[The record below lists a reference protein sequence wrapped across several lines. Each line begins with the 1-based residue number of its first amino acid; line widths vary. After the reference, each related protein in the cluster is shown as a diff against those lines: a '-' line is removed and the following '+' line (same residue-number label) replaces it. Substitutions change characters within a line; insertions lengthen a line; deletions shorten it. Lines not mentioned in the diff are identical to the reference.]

1 MLTRVQ
7 DKHVPGVHGNLLRN
21 LAALRHLRALNPL
34 PDQLRQ
40 VGAAAF
46 RRDGGSN
53 CGGQRG
59 PGALGG
65 LEGAGCEHEGGAA
78 GDHGREGEDGD
89 VVVEARGGLVVGG
102 QEARVPECQGG
113 VRKVLGWGMGTL
125 TCGSP
130 PRRR

>member
-7 DKHVPGVHGNLLRN
+7 DEHIPGVHGDLLRD
-21 LAALRHLRALNPL
+21 LAALRHLRALDSL

-53 CGGQRG
+53 RGGESG

-78 GDHGREGEDGD
+78 GDDRGEGEDGD
-89 VVVEARGGLVVGG
+89 VVVEPRGGLVVGG
-102 QEARVPECQGG
+102 QEARVPECQAG
-113 VRKVLGWGMGTL
+113 
-125 TCGSP
+125 
-130 PRRR
+130 